1 MPIAPKGFPVM
12 LTFDLDAE
20 TLWTARDPKN
30 WERPIAL
37 SQGTYGWKVGMGRIL
52 DLLDRYAIKVTF
64 FIPGLVMRQHP
75 GLMEDVLK
83 RGHEI
88 GHHSWSHA
96 WITSLTPEQEREE
109 MEKGIEIIREMTGRK
124 PVGYRSPA
132 GEFSQITLKL
142 LKEYGFGYSS
152 NFFDDDSPYLLRFD
166 GQTTDIV
173 EFPFAWVLDD
183 APFFLY
189 SITLPGRTM
198 HPPSSVLEGWID
210 EFDTLYRED
219 REFVLAMHPQII
231 GRPSRI
237 TMLEKLIKHILSHP
251 KVWFARCDQ
260 VAEAV
265 RPYLKEHGMVME
277 PVALRRPPYG

>member
-1 MPIAPKGFPVM
+1 MPLTDHGFPVM

-30 WERPIAL
+30 AERPIAI
-37 SQGTYGWKVGMGRIL
+37 SQGSYGWKVGMGRIL
-52 DLLDRYAIKVTF
+52 ELLDRYGIKATF
-64 FIPGLVMRQHP
+64 FVPGLIIEQRPHVI
-75 GLMEDVLK
+75 EDLLE
-83 RGHEI
+83 RGHELA
-88 GHHSWSHA
+88 HHSWSHA
-96 WITSLTPEQEREE
+96 WITTLTPEQEREE
-109 MEKGIEIIREMTGRK
+109 MEKGIAIIKKVSGRS

-132 GEFSQITLKL
+132 GEFSAITLKL
-142 LKEYGFGYSS
+142 LDEYGFGYSS
-152 NFFDDDSPYLLRFD
+152 NFFDDDSPYLLEID
-166 GQTTDIV
+166 KKISDIV

-198 HPPSSVLEGWID
+198 HPPSSVLEGWVD

-237 TMLEKLIKHILSHP
+237 AMLERLIKHIMGHP
-251 KVWFARCDQ
+251 NVWFARCDQ

-265 RPYLKEHGMVME
+265 RPV
-277 PVALRRPPYG
+277 LRAAAPGQRVNS

>member
-1 MPIAPKGFPVM
+1 MPFAPQGFPAM

-20 TLWTARDPKN
+20 TLWTSRDPKN
-30 WERPIAL
+30 AERPIVL
-37 SQGTYGWKVGMGRIL
+37 SQGRYGWKVGMGRIL
-52 DLLDRYAIKVTF
+52 ELLDRYDIKATF
-64 FIPGLVMRQHP
+64 FVPGLVIQQRQA
-75 GLMEDVLK
+75 LIEDVVK

-88 GHHSWSHA
+88 AHHSWSHA
-96 WITSLTPEQEREE
+96 WIVSLTPEQEREE
-109 MEKGIEIIREMTGRK
+109 MEKGFEIIKRVTGLAPR
-124 PVGYRSPA
+124 GYRSPA
-132 GEFSQITLKL
+132 GEFSPITLKL
-142 LKEYGFGYSS
+142 IQEYGFGYSS
-152 NFFDDDSPYLLRFD
+152 NYFDDDSPYLHEID
-166 GQTTDIV
+166 GERTDIV

-237 TMLEKLIKHILSHP
+237 TMLEKLIKHMRLHSR
-251 KVWFARCDQ
+251 VWFARCDE

-265 RPYLKEHGMVME
+265 RPGLK
-277 PVALRRPPYG
+277 LRARLP